1 MERFGELP
9 VWSDVGFPTPESCNI
24 FQSGDSRMTRT
35 IVMTGFVALLGLAGC
50 NTVAGVGED
59 VRAGGAA
66 IENTAES
73 TKRQVTTY

>member
-1 MERFGELP
+1 
-9 VWSDVGFPTPESCNI
+9 
-24 FQSGDSRMTRT
+24 MTRT
-35 IVMTGFVALLGLAGC
+35 IVMTGFIALLGLAGC